1 MADKPLHALCVVY
14 CAAEGVHDGHGLGG
28 DTGVRVN
35 LFQHLVDVDGVR
47 LPPPRQVSVFQNVKD
62 LVLAP
67 KYQSLG
73 AVSI

>member
-14 CAAEGVHDGHGLGG
+14 CAAGHGLGG